1 MRLSLQHIRRTYR
14 DNASNF
20 GEVLDAATKT
30 VLDQIEALSRIAS
43 EFSRFAHMP
52 RRTLARLDV
61 NEVIHEAVQLF
72 QNESRLTFTLHL
84 GEGPLDVL
92 ADREELRRAFINI
105 IRNSIQAIDES
116 GTIAVTT
123 GREEEGISITII
135 DTGKG
140 VPEDIKPR
148 LFEPNFSTKTDGMGL
163 GLAIV
168 KQTLDALGGT
178 VTLESREGEGTTV
191 TMWLPVAG
199 ETPGKT
205 A

>member
-1 MRLSLQHIRRTYR
+1 
-14 DNASNF
+14 
-20 GEVLDAATKT
+20 
-30 VLDQIEALSRIAS
+30 
-43 EFSRFAHMP
+43 
-52 RRTLARLDV
+52 
-61 NEVIHEAVQLF
+61 
-72 QNESRLTFTLHL
+72 
-84 GEGPLDVL
+84 
-92 ADREELRRAFINI
+92 
-105 IRNSIQAIDES
+105 
-116 GTIAVTT
+116 VTT
-123 GREEEGISITII
+123 EREEEGIGITII